1 VSARL
6 VELTKTYR
14 AGRSRRAEPIT
25 ALRGIDLDAAQGE
38 LLVIVGPS
46 GSGKSTLLRCV
57 AGLERPD
64 SGRVFVSERDVTKRP
79 AGDRDVAMVFQD
91 LALYPHVS
99 ARDNI
104 TFGLR
109 ARGVDTKET
118 AARVEQVSSLLAIED
133 LLDRRPSQLS
143 GGEQQ
148 RVALARAIAR
158 RPALYLMDEPLSDL
172 DAELRVRARSE
183 IRALQRRLDTTC
195 LYVTHDQIEAMTMG
209 DRVAV
214 LREGKLEQIG
224 PPVELYDHPET
235 AFVARFLGS
244 PPMNLFPADLLPEAA
259 RGPVLGLRP
268 EHLRLSRAA
277 SRLSATVVT
286 VEVMGDVAIVH
297 ADAGGHRLL
306 AKVLR
311 TSLPEP
317 GETIHMDFDLADLH
331 AFDGVDG
338 RAV

>member
-1 VSARL
+1 MSARIE
-6 VELTKTYR
+6 ELTKTYR
-14 AGRSRRAEPIT
+14 VRRGRRTESIS
-25 ALRGIDLDAAQGE
+25 ALRGLDLDAAPGE
-38 LLVIVGPS
+38 LVVIVGPS

-64 SGRVFVSERDVTKRP
+64 GGRVYVGERDVSGVSPGK
-79 AGDRDVAMVFQD
+79 RDVAMVFQD
-91 LALYPHVS
+91 LALFPHIS
-99 ARDNI
+99 ARENI
-104 TFGLR
+104 TFGLK
-109 ARGVDTKET
+109 ARGVKPTES

-133 LLDRRPSQLS
+133 LLDRRPMELS

-214 LREGKLEQIG
+214 LRDGQLEQLG
-224 PPVELYDHPET
+224 PPVELYDNPAT

-244 PPMNLFPADLLPEAA
+244 PPMNLFPAGLVPDAA

-268 EHLRLSRAA
+268 EHLRITHAA
-277 SRLSATVVT
+277 GKLSATVAA
-286 VEVMGDVAIVH
+286 VEVIGDVAILH
-297 ADAGGHRLL
+297 ADVEGHRLL
-306 AKVLR
+306 TKVLR

-317 GETIHMDFDLADLH
+317 GDEVRLDFDTADLR

>member
-1 VSARL
+1 MSARL

-14 AGRSRRAEPIT
+14 VKTGRRAESIS
-25 ALRGIDLDAAQGE
+25 ALRGIDLAADNGE
-38 LLVIVGPS
+38 LVVIVGPS
-46 GSGKSTLLRCV
+46 GSGKSTLLRCI

-64 SGRVFVSERDVTKRP
+64 GGRIYVGERDVTGVSP
-79 AGDRDVAMVFQD
+79 GERDVAMVFQD

-109 ARGVDTKET
+109 ARGVNTTEA
-118 AARVEQVSSLLAIED
+118 AARVDHVSSLLAIDD
-133 LLDRRPSQLS
+133 LLDRRPAELS

-158 RPALYLMDEPLSDL
+158 HPVLYLMDEPLSDL

-183 IRALQRRLDTTC
+183 IRALQRQLGTTC
-195 LYVTHDQIEAMTMG
+195 LYVTHDQVEAMTMG

-214 LREGKLEQIG
+214 LRDGLLEQLG
-224 PPVELYDHPET
+224 PPADLYDNPAT

-244 PPMNLFPADLLPEAA
+244 PPMNLFPAALVPEVAL
-259 RGPVLGLRP
+259 GPVLGLRP
-268 EHLRLSRAA
+268 EHLRLIRSAG
-277 SRLSATVVT
+277 RLTGTVAT
-286 VEVMGDVAIVH
+286 VEVIGDVAIVH
-297 ADAGGHRLL
+297 TDVSGTRLL

-317 GETIHMDFDLADLH
+317 GTTVQLDFDLADLK